1 MTARILIVDDIIV
14 NIKVLEAK
22 LRAEYYEVLAATSG
36 PQGLE
41 TARTQ
46 HPDLILLDIMM
57 PGMDGFEVCR
67 KLKADAQTAH
77 IPVVMLTALDGV
89 EDRVKGLEAGADDFL
104 TKPIN
109 ETALLARIRNLVRLK
124 QTRDELRLRQAT
136 VDSLADI
143 APVWTIEKEGTHS
156 ILLLEDLESSAQR
169 TTQALKLSLKVE
181 VRHVRTAQEAFGA
194 MAHAAPDIIIL
205 TLTSQSFDG
214 LRVCSQ
220 IRNLDFLRHV
230 PLLVIGEEVQKDV
243 LIRALDIGVN
253 DYLLRPI
260 DRNELIAR
268 VTTQFRW
275 KTYYD
280 RMSEAYRQ
288 SLELAATDPLTG
300 LNNRR
305 YLANHLARQITRSK
319 ETRKPCS
326 VLMIDVDHFKR
337 INDTHG
343 HPAGDEVLKEL
354 SERLKFNIRGIDLAC
369 RYGGEEFV
377 IVMPEADM
385 PTAERVA
392 ERLRESIADRPF
404 DLGAGRGQCAVT
416 ASIGVASLEPGDSC
430 CHAFIERADKALYA
444 AKAQGRNKVVIS
456 QAA

>member
-1 MTARILIVDDIIV
+1 MTARILIVDDIVV

-22 LRAEYYEVLAATSG
+22 LRAEYYEVLSAASG
-36 PQGLE
+36 PEGLE
-41 TARTQ
+41 IARTQ
-46 HPDLILLDIMM
+46 YPDLILLDVMM

-67 KLKADAQTAH
+67 RLKAEPATAH

-89 EDRVKGLEAGADDFL
+89 EDRIKGLEAGADDFL
-104 TKPIN
+104 TKPID

-124 QTRDELRLRQAT
+124 LTRDELRVRQDT
-136 VDSLADI
+136 VNSLADI
-143 APVWTIEKEGTHS
+143 APVIASEVEGTRS
-156 ILLLEDLESSAQR
+156 ILLLEDLDSSAQR
-169 TTQALKLSLKVE
+169 VTQALKHSLDVD
-181 VRHVRTAQEAFGA
+181 VIHVRNAQQAFAA
-194 MAHAAPDIIIL
+194 MVNAAPDLIIL

-220 IRNLDFLRHV
+220 IRSLDFLRQV
-230 PLLVIGEEVQKDV
+230 PLLVVGEEVQKDV
-243 LIRALDIGVN
+243 LIRALDLGVN

-275 KTYYD
+275 KTYSD
-280 RMSEAYRQ
+280 RLRETYRQ

-305 YLANHLARQITRSK
+305 FLASHLARQITRAQ

-326 VLMIDVDHFKR
+326 ILMIDVDHFKR

-343 HPAGDEVLKEL
+343 HQAGDEVLKSL
-354 SERLKFNIRGIDLAC
+354 SERLRFNIRGIDLAC
-369 RYGGEEFV
+369 RFGGEEFV
-377 IVMPEADM
+377 VVMPEADM
-385 PTAERVA
+385 ATAERVG
-392 ERLRESIADRPF
+392 ERLREAIASRPF
-404 DLGAGRGQCAVT
+404 DLGPGKGQIEVT
-416 ASIGVASLEPGDSC
+416 ASIGVASCEAADTTPDG
-430 CHAFIERADKALYA
+430 FIGRADKALYA
-444 AKAQGRNKVVIS
+444 AKSAGRNKVVG